1 MKRIIVALVLL
12 AAFFVAGCTA
22 LQTPSEDQTPTT
34 DGATVTGLQED
45 LTGLDTLDEELD
57 ISDLEGIEDDLNV
70 DF

>member
-1 MKRIIVALVLL
+1 MRSLILTFLALFTVFL
-12 AAFFVAGCTA
+12 AGCSPSQQPVIE
-22 LQTPSEDQTPTT
+22 QTPSPE
-34 DGATVTGLQED
+34 GATVEDLQQD